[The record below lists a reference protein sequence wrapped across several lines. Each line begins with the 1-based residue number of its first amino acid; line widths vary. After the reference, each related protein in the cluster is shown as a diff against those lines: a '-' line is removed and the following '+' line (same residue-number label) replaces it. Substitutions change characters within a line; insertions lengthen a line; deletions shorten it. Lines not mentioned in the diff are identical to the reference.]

1 MKERSTY
8 ELQLNP
14 KTVWQDLGQC
24 KSPKSIINI
33 TKIETGYTLL
43 RIVKDFATGV
53 KPVFAFLLFNRLL
66 GFWVFINISYITK
79 LAKVLPKERNLV
91 TLGSKESLTNKQK
104 KSVTRIEQWILV
116 IKCFNFII
124 ILTKRGLWIKIMF
137 LLLQMSKKPKK
148 RFCKIYFLLVSYKRV
163 CQPLDFSSVNETS
176 LCLCKPE
183 FN

>member
-24 KSPKSIINI
+24 KRPKSIINI

-66 GFWVFINISYITK
+66 GF
-79 LAKVLPKERNLV
+79 
-91 TLGSKESLTNKQK
+91 
-104 KSVTRIEQWILV
+104 
-116 IKCFNFII
+116 
-124 ILTKRGLWIKIMF
+124 
-137 LLLQMSKKPKK
+137 
-148 RFCKIYFLLVSYKRV
+148 
-163 CQPLDFSSVNETS
+163 
-176 LCLCKPE
+176 
-183 FN
+183 